1 MSERENVNQLIST
14 LQQERDELGVKL
26 HLAGKE
32 AKQEYDRLAERI
44 GELLQQYEPAR
55 HAVEETAENV
65 FAALRL
71 AAEEM
76 KAGFDRVRKSIESD
90 E

>member
-1 MSERENVNQLIST
+1 MSERDNVNELIST

-32 AKQEYDRLAERI
+32 AKQEFDRLNERI
-44 GELLQQYEPAR
+44 GELLKQYEPAQG
-55 HAVEETAENV
+55 VVQETAENV
-65 FAALRL
+65 WAALRL

-76 KAGFDRVRKSIESD
+76 KAGIDRVRKSIESD
-90 E
+90 D